1 MLDLKPDESNA
12 MKELCDIYNERGDIV
27 KSTKYM
33 EMNANLLKLTDNR
46 KYRETII
53 KLIRLYEQDDNLEK
67 IDPIF

>member
-1 MLDLKPDESNA
+1 MAGLCYKNLKKLYEAEKAYLEVLDLKPDESNA

-46 KYRETII
+46 KYR
-53 KLIRLYEQDDNLEK
+53 
-67 IDPIF
+67 